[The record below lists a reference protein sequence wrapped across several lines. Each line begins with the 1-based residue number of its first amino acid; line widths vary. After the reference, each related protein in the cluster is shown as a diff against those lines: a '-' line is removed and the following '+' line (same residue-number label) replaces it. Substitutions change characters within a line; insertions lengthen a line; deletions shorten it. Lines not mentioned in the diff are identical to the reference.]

1 MQSQLQ
7 SSQRRPKT
15 NSPTSRYR
23 FIPTE
28 NIKFEK
34 FMTLIFKSKM
44 RPEEIRDEIMKY
56 VQAIETNYNETIRM
70 LKDEIG
76 REKNKFKKVA
86 FEKV

>member
-1 MQSQLQ
+1 
-7 SSQRRPKT
+7 
-15 NSPTSRYR
+15 
-23 FIPTE
+23 
-28 NIKFEK
+28 
-34 FMTLIFKSKM
+34 M